1 MPPEIGLKPVSG
13 TSLPRTGCRVY
24 GVMTSEVLAQDAPAQ
39 KEGVVTI
46 KVAIADDHS
55 LVRQGLRRYLD
66 TADDIEVVGEAA
78 TGEEALALVEKASP
92 DIVLLD
98 IRMPEMDGLEAAR
111 RVRDRFPDVGVIMLT
126 AYDDRQ
132 FVVEAVRA
140 GARGYVLK
148 ARDAEHLIQ
157 TVRLVAGG
165 NMVIDPQLVV
175 ALAEELSTVK
185 ERDRKAETLTAREI
199 EVLQLLAFGHTNR
212 DIAEK
217 LFISPDTVK
226 THLEHIF
233 EKLGASDRTAAVAEA
248 LRRRLIE

>member
-1 MPPEIGLKPVSG
+1 MAEGTRVS
-13 TSLPRTGCRVY
+13 
-24 GVMTSEVLAQDAPAQ
+24 
-39 KEGVVTI
+39 TI
-46 KVAIADDHS
+46 RVAIADDHS

-66 TADDIEVVGEAA
+66 MAEDIEVVGEAA
-78 TGEEALALVEKASP
+78 DGSETLTLIEETRP

-111 RVRDRFPDVGVIMLT
+111 RIRDTYPDVGVIMLT

-132 FVVEAVRA
+132 FVVEAVRS

-175 ALAEELSTVK
+175 ALAEELSQAK
-185 ERDRKAETLTAREI
+185 ERDRRAETLTAREV

-217 LFISPDTVK
+217 LYISPDTVK

-248 LRRRLIE
+248 LRRHLIE

>member
-1 MPPEIGLKPVSG
+1 MGDETEPIDV
-13 TSLPRTGCRVY
+13 R
-24 GVMTSEVLAQDAPAQ
+24 
-39 KEGVVTI
+39 
-46 KVAIADDHS
+46 VAIADDHS
-55 LVRQGLRRYLD
+55 LVRQGLRRYLE
-66 TADDIEVVGEAA
+66 TAEGIEVVGEASN
-78 TGEEALALVEKASP
+78 GRELLDVIEETDPQIALV
-92 DIVLLD
+92 D

-111 RVRDRFPDVGVIMLT
+111 AIRDRFPQVGVIMLS

-157 TVRLVAGG
+157 TVRLVATG

-175 ALAEELSTVK
+175 ALAEELSDAK
-185 ERDRKAETLTAREI
+185 ERDRKADTLTAREI

-212 DIAEK
+212 NIAEK

-233 EKLGASDRTAAVAEA
+233 AKLGASDRTAAVAEA

>member
-1 MPPEIGLKPVSG
+1 MSIAGADLTTDRG
-13 TSLPRTGCRVY
+13 QG
-24 GVMTSEVLAQDAPAQ
+24 
-39 KEGVVTI
+39 VTI
-46 KVAIADDHS
+46 KVVIADDHS

-66 TADDIEVVGEAA
+66 MAEDIDVVGEASN
-78 TGEEALALVEKASP
+78 GEEAIALVEKASP

-98 IRMPEMDGLEAAR
+98 IRMPGVDGLEAAR
-111 RVRDRFPDVGVIMLT
+111 AIRDKHPDVGVIMLT

-217 LFISPDTVK
+217 LYISPDTVK

>member
-1 MPPEIGLKPVSG
+1 
-13 TSLPRTGCRVY
+13 
-24 GVMTSEVLAQDAPAQ
+24 MT
-39 KEGVVTI
+39 I
-46 KVAIADDHS
+46 RVAIADDHS
-55 LVRQGLRRYLD
+55 LVRQGLRRYLE
-66 TADDIEVVGEAA
+66 TADGIVVVGEAA
-78 TGEEALALVEKASP
+78 NGQELIDLVGDLQPQVALV
-92 DIVLLD
+92 D
-98 IRMPEMDGLEAAR
+98 IRMPEMDGLQAAR
-111 RVRDRFPDVGVIMLT
+111 QLRDEYPGVGVIMLS

-132 FVVEAVRA
+132 FVVEAVRS

-157 TVRLVAGG
+157 TVRLVADG

-175 ALAEELSTVK
+175 ALAEELSNAK
-185 ERDRKAETLTAREI
+185 ERDRRADTLTAREI

-212 DIAEK
+212 DIADK

-233 EKLGASDRTAAVAEA
+233 EKLGASDRTAAVAQA

>member
-1 MPPEIGLKPVSG
+1 MIERRRVTKPG
-13 TSLPRTGCRVY
+13 AETGGDVAIR
-24 GVMTSEVLAQDAPAQ
+24 
-39 KEGVVTI
+39 
-46 KVAIADDHS
+46 VAIADDHS
-55 LVRQGLRRYLD
+55 LVRQGLRRYLE
-66 TADDIEVVGEAA
+66 TAEGIEVVGEASN
-78 TGEEALALVEKASP
+78 GIELLDLIEKESPEIALV
-92 DIVLLD
+92 D

-111 RVRDRFPDVGVIMLT
+111 GIRERFPDVGVIMLS

-132 FVVEAVRA
+132 FVVEAVRS

-157 TVRLVAGG
+157 TVRLVASG

-175 ALAEELSTVK
+175 ALAEELSDAK
-185 ERDRKAETLTAREI
+185 EKDRKADTLTAREV

>member
-1 MPPEIGLKPVSG
+1 MAI
-13 TSLPRTGCRVY
+13 R
-24 GVMTSEVLAQDAPAQ
+24 
-39 KEGVVTI
+39 
-46 KVAIADDHS
+46 VAIADDHS
-55 LVRQGLRRYLD
+55 LVRQGLRRYLENSEG
-66 TADDIEVVGEAA
+66 IEVVGEASNGNELLSLIA
-78 TGEEALALVEKASP
+78 ESAPEIALV
-92 DIVLLD
+92 D

-111 RVRDRFPDVGVIMLT
+111 EIRDRFPDVGVIMLS

-132 FVVEAVRA
+132 FVVEAVRS

-175 ALAEELSTVK
+175 ALAEELSDAK
-185 ERDRKAETLTAREI
+185 ERDRKADTLTAREI

>member
-1 MPPEIGLKPVSG
+1 
-13 TSLPRTGCRVY
+13 
-24 GVMTSEVLAQDAPAQ
+24 MT
-39 KEGVVTI
+39 I
-46 KVAIADDHS
+46 RVAIADDHS

-66 TADDIEVVGEAA
+66 MAEGIEVVGEAA
-78 TGEEALALVEKASP
+78 NGQELVDLVGKEEPDIALV
-92 DIVLLD
+92 D

-111 RVRDRFPDVGVIMLT
+111 KIRETHPKTGVIMLT

-132 FVVEAVRA
+132 FVVEAVRT

-175 ALAEELSTVK
+175 ALAEELSQAK
-185 ERDRKAETLTAREI
+185 ERDRRAETLTAREI

-212 DIAEK
+212 DIAER
-217 LFISPDTVK
+217 LYISPDTVK

>member
-1 MPPEIGLKPVSG
+1 M
-13 TSLPRTGCRVY
+13 TTG
-24 GVMTSEVLAQDAPAQ
+24 GA
-39 KEGVVTI
+39 VTI
-46 KVAIADDHS
+46 RVAIADDHS

-66 TADDIEVVGEAA
+66 MAEGIEVVGEASN
-78 TGEEALALVEKASP
+78 GKELLDLLAKETP
-92 DIVLLD
+92 DIALID

-111 RVRDRFPDVGVIMLT
+111 EIRDKHEKIGVIMLT

-175 ALAEELSTVK
+175 ALAEELSQAK
-185 ERDRKAETLTAREI
+185 ERDRRGEN
-199 EVLQLLAFGHTNR
+199 LAVPKNQG
-212 DIAEK
+212 
-217 LFISPDTVK
+217 
-226 THLEHIF
+226 
-233 EKLGASDRTAAVAEA
+233 
-248 LRRRLIE
+248 LR